1 MYTCDV
7 QGHMIKIEALTA
19 DVIRTVFPAKKSTKR
34 HKKHLVSVSTCYPM
48 HLDGIPKK
56 WLSSRRLLFKNNEGS
71 VRSSVASQNA
81 PSTLSTFL
89 AHTYKRSVSFQSNK
103 FWTPYSRMSERT
115 YSLKKIVGGKK
126 RGPESDIKIEWW
138 RVDVSTVDLV
148 QCSYKVM
155 EMHHSNCQIRG
166 DQRKC
171 FNRFIAPPL
180 NLPANLFIQNIR
192 IPPPSQKKKRK
203 TGKWTFLFFF
213 FFLPFLYFNPS
224 QKDNIN

>member
-1 MYTCDV
+1 MT
-7 QGHMIKIEALTA
+7 HEAA
-19 DVIRTVFPAKKSTKR
+19 IRTVFPAKKSTKR
-34 HKKHLVSVSTCYPM
+34 HKKHLVSVSTCYPR

-56 WLSSRRLLFKNNEGS
+56 WPSSRRLPFKNNEGS

-89 AHTYKRSVSFQSNK
+89 THTYKRSVSFQSNK
-103 FWTPYSRMSERT
+103 FWTPYSRISERT
-115 YSLKKIVGGKK
+115 HSLKKIVGGKK

-138 RVDVSTVDLV
+138 QVDVSTVDLV

-192 IPPPSQKKKRK
+192 NPPPPKKKKKNWKMDVSFFFCPFCTLIHHRK
-203 TGKWTFLFFF
+203 T
-213 FFLPFLYFNPS
+213 
-224 QKDNIN
+224 I